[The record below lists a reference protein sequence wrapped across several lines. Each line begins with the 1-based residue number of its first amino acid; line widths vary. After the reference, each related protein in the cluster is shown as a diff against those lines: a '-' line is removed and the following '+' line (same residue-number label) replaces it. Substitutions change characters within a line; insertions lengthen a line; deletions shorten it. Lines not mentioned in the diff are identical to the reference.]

1 MPKLI
6 YGLMSA
12 DLIVDRESG
21 STSFIRTIEHAVVP
35 EFPSVLPPVYFASLW
50 DLEGNEGQPF
60 SLSLTLT
67 PPDGKPITLGV
78 QEVTPG
84 NTMLHKMNF
93 QLPGLKVETEGKHL
107 ISAALKEDDQWTTV
121 VELPLFVFL
130 TTKA

>member
-67 PPDGKPITLGV
+67 PPEGKPITLGV

-84 NTMLHKMNF
+84 TAMLHKMNF
-93 QLPGLKVETEGKHL
+93 QLPGLKVEAEGKHL
-107 ISAALKEDDQWTTV
+107 ISAALKEGEQWTTV
-121 VELPLFVFL
+121 VELPLFVFK